1 MTAINMSELTVAKS
15 PVPAWWGWAG
25 LVGWAVRTLV
35 ISKYNNWHVAVRAV
49 VINSGELGW
58 RHMTMCVCRV
68 RC

>member
-1 MTAINMSELTVAKS
+1 MTAINMSELTAAKS

-49 VINSGELGW
+49 VI
-58 RHMTMCVCRV
+58 H
-68 RC
+68 